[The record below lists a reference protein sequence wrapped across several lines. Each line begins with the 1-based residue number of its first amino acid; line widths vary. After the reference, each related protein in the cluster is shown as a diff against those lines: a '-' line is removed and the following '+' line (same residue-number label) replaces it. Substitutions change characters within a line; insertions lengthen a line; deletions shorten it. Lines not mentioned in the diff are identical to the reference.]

1 MKRLRRALMS
11 LRRHEPVTP
20 VSSVDAETLRTVE
33 RLIVSRETMHMPRS
47 EARDFTEEELVRA
60 AWADLAIENPSLEY
74 EDARDLLL
82 EHA

>member
-1 MKRLRRALMS
+1 MKRLRRSLMS
-11 LRRHEPVTP
+11 LRRRDSVVPI
-20 VSSVDAETLRTVE
+20 SSVDAETLRTVE
-33 RLIVSRETMHMPRS
+33 QMIVSGGKMHMPRS

-74 EDARDLLL
+74 EEARDLLL